1 MPARYYG
8 MWRRNATATA
18 TAIAPQRPKKRLYL
32 CTTHHCS
39 VLPAIAATKRRP
51 IASLRLPTAPV
62 IGACKI
68 PRYVAKKRHS
78 DSTTAIAPSGKRS
91 GCIYAPRSIAVA
103 CCKSPP
109 PNGARLRRSDCRQL
123 QSSGRA
129 DEDRP
134 CAGPPPCSIEAGG
147 QGCGERPA
155 RAARASTG
163 CSPQRCQRP
172 TSRPGCARLVR
183 ASPKMT
189 PGGPNECGPLRNLAV
204 WERSGD
210 GHVTNGRRTACR
222 SARAT
227 PKSAA

>member
-1 MPARYYG
+1 MPARYHG
-8 MWRRNATATA
+8 TWRRNATATA
-18 TAIAPQRPKKRLYL
+18 TAIAPQRQKKRLHL
-32 CTTHHCS
+32 CTTQ
-39 VLPAIAATKRRP
+39 
-51 IASLRLPTAPV
+51 
-62 IGACKI
+62 
-68 PRYVAKKRHS
+68 Y
-78 DSTTAIAPSGKRS
+78 RS
-91 GCIYAPRSIAVA
+91 GLLQ
-103 CCKSPP
+103 SPP
-109 PNGARLRRSDCRQL
+109 PNGALLRRSDCRQL

-134 CAGPPPCSIEAGG
+134 CAGPLPCSIEAGG
-147 QGCGERPA
+147 QGCGGRPA

-210 GHVTNGRRTACR
+210 GHVKNGRRTACR

-227 PKSAA
+227 PKKNAAQRKRRCVRCRADSRRTRTEACV